1 MARKSIK
8 YNLLTKEIIRI
19 DLMKIENIE
28 EKISKLKVDL
38 KGKGYELRNER
49 MEQEANKFIV
59 EDPIPLITQ
68 EAINKKRIEGRV
80 SYIFQKEDVRYII
93 NDYLVIFE
101 KNNFE
106 RYNGIE
112 EYVEQLN
119 DIIQSLCKNQEIQ
132 VQRIGVRK
140 TNTLVVDRECDFQDI
155 FQYFINNDIANEE
168 SSVKEEKINVIK
180 EEYSYNIIRSS
191 YTGKVN
197 ATDETNIIVPAYLV
211 TLDLDF
217 YLRNLEDIAVC
228 DVKKTIDKLN
238 ILLHQRFE
246 DELTE
251 NMKKMLEK
259 EEIEEEMG
267 KFHILGGLNTC
278 KK

>member
-38 KGKGYELRNER
+38 KEKGYELRNER

-80 SYIFQKEDVRYII
+80 SYIFQKDDVRYII

-101 KNNFE
+101 KDIFE
-106 RYNGIE
+106 QYNGIE
-112 EYVEQLN
+112 EYVEQLD
-119 DIIQSLCKNQEIQ
+119 DIIQLLCRNQEIQ

>member
-1 MARKSIK
+1 MARKSLK
-8 YNLLTKEIIRI
+8 YNLLTKEIIRV

-140 TNTLVVDRECDFQDI
+140 TNTLVVDRDCVFQDI
-155 FQYFINNDIANEE
+155 FQYFIKNDIANEE
-168 SSVKEEKINVIK
+168 NSVKEEKINVMK

-191 YTGKVN
+191 YTGTVN
-197 ATDETNIIVPAYLV
+197 ATDKTNIMVPAYLV

-246 DELTE
+246 EELTE
-251 NMKKMLEK
+251 DMKKMLEK
-259 EEIEEEMG
+259 EEIKEEME

>member
-1 MARKSIK
+1 MARKSLK
-8 YNLLTKEIIRI
+8 YNLLTKEIIRV

-140 TNTLVVDRECDFQDI
+140 TNTLVVDRDCVFQDI
-155 FQYFINNDIANEE
+155 FQYFIKNDIANEE
-168 SSVKEEKINVIK
+168 NSVKEEKINVMK

-191 YTGKVN
+191 YTGTVN
-197 ATDETNIIVPAYLV
+197 ATDKTNIMVPAYLV

-228 DVKKTIDKLN
+228 DVKEQINKLN

-246 DELTE
+246 EELTE
-251 NMKKMLEK
+251 DMKKMLEK
-259 EEIEEEMG
+259 EEIKEEME

>member
-1 MARKSIK
+1 MARKSLK

-38 KGKGYELRNER
+38 KEKGYELRNER

-80 SYIFQKEDVRYII
+80 SYIFQKDDVRYII

-101 KNNFE
+101 KDIFE
-106 RYNGIE
+106 QYNGIE
-112 EYVEQLN
+112 EYVEQLD
-119 DIIQSLCKNQEIQ
+119 DIIQLLCRNQEIQ

-228 DVKKTIDKLN
+228 DVKEQINKLN

-246 DELTE
+246 EELTE
-251 NMKKMLEK
+251 DMKKMLEK
-259 EEIEEEMG
+259 EEIKEEME

>member
-1 MARKSIK
+1 MARKSLK
-8 YNLLTKEIIRI
+8 YNLLTKEIIRV

-80 SYIFQKEDVRYII
+80 SYIFQKDDVRYII

-140 TNTLVVDRECDFQDI
+140 TNTLVVDRDCVFQDI
-155 FQYFINNDIANEE
+155 FQYFIKNDIANEE
-168 SSVKEEKINVIK
+168 NSVKEEKINVMK

-191 YTGKVN
+191 YTGTVN
-197 ATDETNIIVPAYLV
+197 ATDKTNIMVPAYLV

-228 DVKKTIDKLN
+228 DVKEQINKLN